1 MLYTDSHIFLTGRA
15 GTGKTT
21 FLRNLRAKTYKRMVV
36 VAPTGV
42 AAINAGGQTPK
53 PRPARHRRD
62 QHGPSRN
69 PCTLLQQRVFLRES
83 RPAKNILPLRGTRS
97 RVSATRRQRAKAV
110 AVLEA
115 EKKSKSKVSIKD
127 DLKGNAL
134 YKQLHAWRAE
144 RADELDVE
152 VYRIVPTTALKA
164 IAKEKPV
171 TLRELKAVKGMG
183 DKRVKQFGAE
193 ILDIILRSLGQSP
206 DESPSPVDPDMR

>member
-1 MLYTDSHIFLTGRA
+1 M
-15 GTGKTT
+15 
-21 FLRNLRAKTYKRMVV
+21 
-36 VAPTGV
+36 
-42 AAINAGGQTPK
+42 
-53 PRPARHRRD
+53 
-62 QHGPSRN
+62 
-69 PCTLLQQRVFLRES
+69 
-83 RPAKNILPLRGTRS
+83 
-97 RVSATRRQRAKAV
+97 
-110 AVLEA
+110 EA